1 MDLNLKSKVVLVS
14 AASKGIGRATAE
26 EFIREGCKVAI
37 ISSNEKNLI
46 NAAAEIKEIHGIEPF
61 WSVCNINSPMEIEN
75 SVNLVRDNLGEIDIL
90 VNNCGGPVPGTF
102 DDLSEI
108 RWGEAYEQVLMS
120 AVRFSKLVLPH
131 MKQQHWGRIINIT
144 SISVKQPVENLLL
157 SNAFRSAVTA
167 FAKTLSSEVGAY
179 NITVN
184 NVGPGY
190 TLTSRLY
197 ELAVEKGKRTGESH
211 EHVLAE
217 MANSVPLK
225 RLARPD
231 EVASLI
237 VYLASEQAGFITG
250 TTITVDG
257 GMIKSTY

>member
-1 MDLNLKSKVVLVS
+1 MDLKLKNKVVLIS

-26 EFIREGCKVAI
+26 EFIKEGSKVAI
-37 ISSNEKNLI
+37 LSSNEANLMK
-46 NAAAEIKEIHGIEPF
+46 ACEEIKNIQGVEPF
-61 WSVCNINSPMEIEN
+61 WVVCDVANRIEIEN
-75 SVNLVRDNLGEIDIL
+75 AYNLVKQTLGDIDIL
-90 VNNCGGPVPGTF
+90 VNNCGGPAPGSF
-102 DDLSEI
+102 EQLNENQ
-108 RWGEAYEQVLMS
+108 WGQAYEQVLMS
-120 AVRFSKLVLPH
+120 ATRFSRLVLPA
-131 MKQQHWGRIINIT
+131 MKAKHWGRIINIT
-144 SISVKQPVENLLL
+144 SISVKQPVENLML
-157 SNAFRSAVTA
+157 SNAFRSALTA
-167 FAKTLSSEVGAY
+167 FAKTLSNELGPYS
-179 NITVN
+179 ITVN

-197 ELAVEKGKRTGESH
+197 ELAVTKGKQTGESH

-237 VYLASEQAGFITG
+237 VYLGSEQAGFITG
-250 TTITVDG
+250 STITVDG